1 MKTLETKKAPAA
13 IGPYSQA
20 KMTGNFLFAS
30 GQIPVD
36 PATGF
41 YSSPA
46 RQLYLLEH
54 HFNYIHKGWIRQVLF
69 TQRFKWFF
77 MPLWIT

>member
-1 MKTLETKKAPAA
+1 
-13 IGPYSQA
+13 
-20 KMTGNFLFAS
+20 MT
-30 GQIPVD
+30 D
-36 PATGF
+36 TGF

>member
-1 MKTLETKKAPAA
+1 
-13 IGPYSQA
+13 
-20 KMTGNFLFAS
+20 MT
-30 GQIPVD
+30 D
-36 PATGF
+36 TGF

-77 MPLWIT
+77 MPRGDIALYNAEQER